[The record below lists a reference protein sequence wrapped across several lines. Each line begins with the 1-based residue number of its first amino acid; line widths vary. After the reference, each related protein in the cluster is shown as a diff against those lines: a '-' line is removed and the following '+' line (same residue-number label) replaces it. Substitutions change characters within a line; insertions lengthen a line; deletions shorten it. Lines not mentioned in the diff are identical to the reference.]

1 MNAVIYASKGGNTKK
16 LAEAVAKEINTTAQ
30 SVKKIET
37 FETTVDLLFIG
48 ASLYA
53 EKIDGTL
60 RRFLK
65 ELTSDRVKQVAVFG
79 TAAGNG
85 SAIDEVRDILK
96 DSGITVC
103 DEVFQCRGSFL
114 LANRGRPNQD
124 DLKNVAEFVKKISEK

>member
-16 LAEAVAKEINTTAQ
+16 LAEAIAKEINTTAQ
-30 SVKKIET
+30 SVRRIRT

-65 ELTSDRVKQVAVFG
+65 ELTSDRVKKVAVFG

-103 DEVFQCRGSFL
+103 DEVFQCRGSF
-114 LANRGRPNQD
+114 
-124 DLKNVAEFVKKISEK
+124 S